1 MPFSY
6 ETELAVEKEEI
17 KVHVRNP
24 QNKAQTVFKSRN
36 RTLDTVCKPFV
47 IIDVTFVV
55 IIVLTF

>member
-17 KVHVRNP
+17 KLRVRHP
-24 QNKAQTVFKSRN
+24 QNKAQTVIKSRN
-36 RTLDTVCKPFV
+36 RTLDTVCKPCV
-47 IIDVTFVV
+47 IIDQTFVV